1 MNQETKQV
9 IYNMM
14 IENTGTH
21 FLDSGG
27 EDGRH
32 WQRNQK
38 KTLKDF
44 ENEEYISKEMVILQ
58 SLYSIT

>member
-27 EDGRH
+27 EDGRN

-38 KTLKDF
+38 KMD
-44 ENEEYISKEMVILQ
+44 ILR
-58 SLYSIT
+58 SLYFII